1 MDKLII
7 KTTTR
12 SCYYSSI
19 NLCFP
24 KSAMG
29 SILLDL
35 SVCFFFFSLFPFQ
48 ILLLCFWSFCLFDCF
63 GGGCWKYFG
72 GLLLSSSASPSVRRR
87 RRLAWILASFLIFFF
102 AFSGVQLLNPVFWTS
117 SFCGYAVVA
126 ASLKS

>member
-1 MDKLII
+1 
-7 KTTTR
+7 
-12 SCYYSSI
+12 
-19 NLCFP
+19 
-24 KSAMG
+24 
-29 SILLDL
+29 
-35 SVCFFFFSLFPFQ
+35 VFFSLPPFS
-48 ILLLCFWSFCLFDCF
+48 LPNFAALFLVFLFVCLFDCF

-72 GLLLSSSASPSVRRR
+72 GLLLLSSSLPSVCHRR